1 MTPTLPR
8 LRTHRVGV
16 AIGIDRMWAVGS
28 GSRTLSFGRPDGGE
42 LRVRELDPLGTATEW
57 PDLAEALREL
67 REATGTEAMTIAVA
81 LLPPL
86 VRVRRLELPPLTDE
100 ETRRVLERST
110 ARYFTGV
117 REPQSVGVSRLMH
130 QMRRTGIVIAAAAPV
145 RVIRAIVDAARVA
158 GWTVD
163 SMVPA
168 HAAWVAGARAQWS
181 ELGRESAQLA
191 ILGDEAT
198 ELVRI
203 ERGAIVGARHFGS
216 SQAGIDQLVEAVADP
231 GEDGSPLPLLTIGPE
246 SRREILLD
254 PLRARGIQLG
264 ERAARWRAMSESPE
278 AMAAAFAD
286 DARDLDLLPAS
297 AHAVRD
303 NRVRRTTIRLA
314 IAAVLLLFVGAAAR
328 LWDAHRELAAL
339 KARRAEISGAVN
351 EVTAARAM
359 IEAIER
365 RVAALAPLE
374 SGATRW
380 SAVLTEVAGH
390 LPRDAY
396 LVNVRGASDTLL
408 VEGLAGRAA
417 STFAALER
425 APTIHTVQPAGAIRR
440 DVTADGVPVERFSIA
455 ARLVRPDS
463 MPPAARKPRK

>member
-1 MTPTLPR
+1 MTPAMPR
-8 LRTHRVGV
+8 LRTPCVGI
-16 AIGIDRMWAVGS
+16 AIGPDRMWAVGS
-28 GSRTLSFGRPDGGE
+28 GGRTLSFGRPDGGE
-42 LRVRELDPLGTATEW
+42 LRVRDLDPLGTDAEW
-57 PDLAEALREL
+57 GDLAEALREL
-67 REATGTEAMTIAVA
+67 HSATGADAKTIAIA

-86 VRVRRLELPPLTDE
+86 VRMRRLELPPLTDE

-110 ARYFTGV
+110 GRYFTGV
-117 REPQSVGVSRLMH
+117 REPQVVGVSRLMH
-130 QMRRTGIVIAAAAPV
+130 QLRRTGIVVAAAAPS
-145 RVIRAIVDAARVA
+145 RLIRAVLDAASAA
-158 GWTVD
+158 GWGVG

-191 ILGDEAT
+191 ILRDDAT

-203 ERGAIVGARHFGS
+203 ERGAIVAARQFGVS
-216 SQAGIDQLVEAVADP
+216 RGGLDALVEAVAEP
-231 GEDGSPLPLLTIGPE
+231 VDGGAPLPLLTIGPD
-246 SRREILLD
+246 SRRDALLD
-254 PLRARGIQLG
+254 PLRERGIALG

-286 DARDLDLLPAS
+286 DAHGLDLLPAS
-297 AHAVRD
+297 AHAARD
-303 NRVRRTTIRLA
+303 GRTRRTTLSLA
-314 IAAVLLLFVGAAAR
+314 AAAVVLVAVGAAAQ
-328 LWDAHRELAAL
+328 LWDARRELAAL
-339 KARRAEISGAVN
+339 KARRGEIAGAVG
-351 EVTAARAM
+351 EVTAARSM
-359 IEAIER
+359 IDAIQR

-396 LVNVRGASDTLL
+396 LVNVRGASDSLL

-425 APTIHTVQPAGAIRR
+425 APTIHSVQPAGAIRR
-440 DVTADGVPVERFSIA
+440 DATPDGVPVERFTIA

-463 MPPAARKPRK
+463 VPAAPRTPRR

>member
-1 MTPTLPR
+1 
-8 LRTHRVGV
+8 
-16 AIGIDRMWAVGS
+16 MWAVGS
-28 GSRTLSFGRPDGGE
+28 GGRTLSFGRPDGGE
-42 LRVRELDPLGTATEW
+42 LRVRELEPLATAAEW

-67 REATGTEAMTIAVA
+67 REATGAEATTIAVA

-86 VRVRRLELPPLTDE
+86 VRMRRLELPPLTDD

-110 ARYFTGV
+110 ARWFTGV
-117 REPQSVGVSRLMH
+117 REPQSVGVSRLIH
-130 QMRRTGIVIAAAAPV
+130 QMRRTGIVIAAAAPG
-145 RVIRAIVDAARVA
+145 RVVRAISEAARVA

-191 ILGDEAT
+191 ILRDDAT

-203 ERGAIVGARHFGS
+203 ERGAIVGARQFGS

-231 GEDGSPLPLLTIGPE
+231 GEDGAPLPLLTIGPE

-297 AHAVRD
+297 AHAARD
-303 NRVRRTTIRLA
+303 TRVRRTTIRLA
-314 IAAVLLLFVGAAAR
+314 VAAVLLLFIGAAAR

-359 IEAIER
+359 IDAIQR

-396 LVNVRGASDTLL
+396 LVSVRGASDSLL

-440 DVTADGVPVERFSIA
+440 DVTADGVPVERFTIA

-463 MPPAARKPRK
+463 MPATPRKPRQ